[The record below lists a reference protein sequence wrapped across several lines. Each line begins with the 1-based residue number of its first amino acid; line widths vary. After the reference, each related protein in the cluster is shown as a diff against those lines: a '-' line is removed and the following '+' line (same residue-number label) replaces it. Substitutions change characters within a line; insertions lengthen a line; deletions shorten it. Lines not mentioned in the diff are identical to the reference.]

1 MSQTKQPLGKLPAT
15 AFGMLQI
22 PRLPPEIIAGFK
34 ALGDLT
40 GITSDAMDDLGIAG
54 AVPGSTLKPTDP
66 KAKVVGQ
73 AVTLHNTRNNK
84 TVPEAVAGKVSGLGD
99 IEAHNLAEEGD
110 VLVIQGVRDVSSMGG
125 IMATI
130 ARRSG
135 EAAAVVDGAVR
146 DIDHSRGIG
155 YPVWSTSVSPMTGKW
170 RISTVG
176 VNVPVMISGVEV
188 KPGDLVIADEVGVC
202 FVPYARAAEVL
213 KVAQDIAAN
222 EEKRLKMIEE
232 GMALGD
238 FLKVPRK

>member
-1 MSQTKQPLGKLPAT
+1 MSKQPLGKLPAT
-15 AFGMLQI
+15 AFGMLEI
-22 PRLPPEIIAGFK
+22 PRLAPEIIAGFK

-66 KAKVVGQ
+66 GAKVVGQ
-73 AVTLHNTRNNK
+73 AVTLHNTRVEK
-84 TVPEAVAGKVSGLGD
+84 SVPEAVADKVSGLGD
-99 IEAHNLAEEGD
+99 IEAHHLAAPGD

-130 ARRSG
+130 AKRCG
-135 EAAAVVDGAVR
+135 EAGAIVDGAVR

-155 YPVWSTSVSPMTGKW
+155 YPVWSSSVSPMTGKW
-170 RISTVG
+170 RILTVG
-176 VNVPVMISGVEV
+176 VNVPVMIAGVSV

-202 FVPYARAAEVL
+202 FVPHERAAEVL
-213 KVAQDIAAN
+213 AAAQVIAAN
-222 EEKRLKMIEE
+222 EEKRLKMLEE
-232 GMALGD
+232 GMSLAD